1 MPWGRE
7 GRPCRPVSPCSPGKE
22 GLLLE
27 LSHEAPEAG
36 LGVCGR
42 RWGAQEE
49 GWVGGGGLAFLLLTR
64 HPASS
69 GASSLHVLSSQSLGR
84 VDESAIPI

>member
-1 MPWGRE
+1 MQASVPVLTWQGGAPARAEPRGPRGRAWCVWE
-7 GRPCRPVSPCSPGKE
+7 EVGGTGR
-22 GLLLE
+22 
-27 LSHEAPEAG
+27 G
-36 LGVCGR
+36 LG
-42 RWGAQEE
+42 W
-49 GWVGGGGLAFLLLTR
+49 WGGLAFLLLTR